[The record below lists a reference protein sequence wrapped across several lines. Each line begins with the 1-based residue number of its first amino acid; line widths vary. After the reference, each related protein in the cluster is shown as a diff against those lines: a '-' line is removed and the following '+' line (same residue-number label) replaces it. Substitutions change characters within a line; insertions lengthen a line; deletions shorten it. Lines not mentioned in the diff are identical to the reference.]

1 MKYLHVNADD
11 GADDGAADC
20 ALEVRMD
27 GTEAAVHLSCTY
39 PLQLCAETMYMLSS
53 SCIVRL
59 AQTLGNF
66 CVTLRPP
73 GALET
78 CLILANHNWCH

>member
-11 GADDGAADC
+11 GA
-20 ALEVRMD
+20 ALEVQWTVRMD
-27 GTEAAVHLSCTY
+27 GTEAVVHLSCTY
-39 PLQLCAETMYMLSS
+39 PLCAETMYMLSS

-73 GALET
+73 GARALET
-78 CLILANHNWCH
+78 CLILANHNLCH